1 MRKKDED
8 IIEIDFVRLLK
19 ALWQRAW
26 ILVFAMMVFGA
37 AGFSYANFMVTPL
50 YQSSALMYVN
60 NSTLSVGNT
69 SVSLADLTASQSLV
83 NTYLVILKTRLTLND
98 VIEEAD
104 LTYSYEQ
111 LCNMITAEAVE
122 ETEIFRIN
130 VTSPDAKEAELIANT
145 IAEILP
151 EKISEIMDGSS
162 VRTVDYAIVPMQKA
176 SPNITS
182 YTLKGILLGLVLSG
196 SVIVLLELFDDQIHD
211 EEYLINTYQLPVLAV
226 LPDLVSTRPGKGYY
240 KYREAAEDRK
250 P

>member
-1 MRKKDED
+1 MRNKDDD
-8 IIEIDFVRLLK
+8 IIEIDFVRLAK
-19 ALWQRAW
+19 ALWRHAW
-26 ILVFAMMVFGA
+26 ALILAMLAFGA
-37 AGFSYANFMVTPL
+37 VGFSYANFWVTPL
-50 YQSSALMYVN
+50 YKSSALMYVN

-104 LTYSYEQ
+104 LSYSYEQ
-111 LCNMITAEAVE
+111 LCDMISAEAVE

-130 VTSPDAKEAELIANT
+130 VTSPDAREAELIANT

-162 VRTVDYAIVPMQKA
+162 VRTVDYAIVPMQKD
-176 SPNITS
+176 SPNITN
-182 YTLKGILLGLVLSG
+182 YTLKGILLGLAISG
-196 SVIVLLELFDDQIHD
+196 GIVVLLELFDDQIHD

-226 LPDLVSTRPGKGYY
+226 LPDLVSTKPGKSYY
-240 KYREAAEDRK
+240 KYREAAEDK
-250 P
+250 KL

>member
-1 MRKKDED
+1 MQNKDDD
-8 IIEIDFVRLLK
+8 IIEIDFVRLAR

-26 ILVFAMMVFGA
+26 VLVLAMLIAGA
-37 AGFSYANFMVTPL
+37 AGFSYAKFMVTPL
-50 YQSSALMYVN
+50 YKSSALMYVN

-104 LTYSYEQ
+104 LSYSYEQ
-111 LCNMITAEAVE
+111 LCSMISAEAVE

-176 SPNITS
+176 SPNITG
-182 YTLKGILLGLVLSG
+182 YALKGILIGLALSG
-196 SVIVLLELFDDQIHD
+196 GIIVLLEIFDDQIRD

-226 LPDLVSTRPGKGYY
+226 LPDLVSTKPGKGYY
-240 KYREAAEDRK
+240 QYREPPEDK
-250 P
+250 L